1 MNKEQ
6 ITILTS
12 LQVEQKLQ
20 RIARQLIEEH
30 YDKKEIII
38 IGISS
43 RGVKIAEKI
52 YSILDEF
59 SNIELKL
66 ITLTIDKDNP
76 NDNKIELSENRD
88 YLINKTVILVDDV
101 LNSGKTLIHAASY
114 LLQANLL
121 QLSTVVL
128 VDRRHRL
135 FPIRADFVGMTLS
148 TTLKEHIT
156 VSELSENTF
165 EVYLK

>member
-1 MNKEQ
+1 MTKEH

-20 RIARQLIEEH
+20 RIARQLVELH
-30 YDKKEIII
+30 YNKKEIII
-38 IGISS
+38 IGISE
-43 RGVKIAEKI
+43 RGVKIAKKI
-52 YSILDEF
+52 NSILN
-59 SNIELKL
+59 NITKINIKLLTLK
-66 ITLTIDKDNP
+66 IDKDHPIENQV
-76 NDNKIELSENRD
+76 ELSESIETLNEQTVV
-88 YLINKTVILVDDV
+88 LIDDV

-114 LLQANLL
+114 LVQANIA

-148 TTLKEHIT
+148 TTLKEHIS
-156 VSELSENTF
+156 VVEIKKDTF